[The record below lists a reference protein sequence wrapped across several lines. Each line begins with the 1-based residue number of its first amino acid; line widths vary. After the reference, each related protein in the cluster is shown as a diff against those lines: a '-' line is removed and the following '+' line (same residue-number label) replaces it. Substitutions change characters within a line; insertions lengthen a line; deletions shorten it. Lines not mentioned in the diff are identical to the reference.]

1 MTETD
6 LTTGIPGRSPSPRRP
21 VRGDRRGRHRKVPEG
36 TRLARWGATAARHP
50 WRIVT
55 AWALLTVAAFAVA
68 VAGVGGGSL
77 FSRLT
82 SGDPKVP
89 GEAQTGREIIDRAEP
104 EGSSFFLTI
113 DGVDLRSPAVAA
125 AAQRLVAD
133 IAAIPG
139 VVRCVNP
146 FVIPDGPSSPAALS
160 MVAGQSLDSGGFMTT
175 TSLRPGLADAEHD
188 RAQAAVEAAYGHVGS
203 TLPGARTAVGSG
215 SALVTE
221 ITDQIELDLRS
232 GEGIALPLSF
242 VLMVVVF
249 GGFIAAGMP
258 VLGAIASIGGALAA
272 LYGFTYVL
280 DLDAS
285 VVNVVTLL
293 GLALSIDY
301 GLLVVS
307 RVREELRIIA
317 PGRPARELTRAEIQR
332 GVSRTVATAGRTV
345 LFSGLT
351 VAISLAGLLS
361 FDAQIMRAIG
371 AAGVSI
377 VLIAMLAGLSL
388 VPALCALSAHR
399 LLGKGTETAPEVGV
413 FSRLARAVRR
423 IPWVV
428 IVLSSVVLIALALP
442 ALSMR
447 LTTTGAQLMPV
458 GSPQRDFFD
467 RFDSDYK
474 QLDLP
479 AATVVAET
487 SAQQATQWAASSI
500 EGLPHV
506 TGTSVRQLDP
516 AHVAVSVS
524 VDDTNLS
531 DTARSTVDR
540 LRASRPAFPTWVTGQ
555 AAALADFTG
564 EIASRAPLAIGVVV
578 LATFV
583 LLFLMTGSIV
593 IPTKALLLNV
603 LSLGASLGV
612 VTWIFQQGHLQGP
625 LGFSPVGGIDS
636 MLPPLVLAF
645 GFGLSMDYELFLI
658 SRMAELFHRGE
669 DNDTAVEH
677 GLQRSGRIITSA
689 ALLAAIVFS
698 GFVIGKVL
706 LIKQMGLA
714 LTVAIILDATVVR
727 MLLVPATMTVL
738 GRWNWWAPKPL
749 REWHA
754 RHGIAE

>member
-1 MTETD
+1 M
-6 LTTGIPGRSPSPRRP
+6 
-21 VRGDRRGRHRKVPEG
+21 
-36 TRLARWGATAARHP
+36 ARWGVVTARHP

-89 GEAQTGREIIDRAEP
+89 GEALTGREIIAEAEP
-104 EGSSFFLTI
+104 EGSSFFLTV

-125 AAQRLVAD
+125 AARNL
-133 IAAIPG
+133 AAEITAVPG
-139 VVRCVNP
+139 VASVVNP
-146 FVIPDGPSSPAALS
+146 YVLPEGPTSPTALS
-160 MVAGQSLDSGGFMTT
+160 FVAGQSLDSGGFMTGT
-175 TSLRPGLADAEHD
+175 TLRPDLTDADHD
-188 RAQAAVEAAYGHVGS
+188 RARAAVEAAYDRMAT
-203 TLPGARTAVGSG
+203 TLPGAQTAVGSG
-215 SALVTE
+215 SALVSE
-221 ITDQIELDLRS
+221 ITDQIALDLRT

-242 VLMVVVF
+242 ILMVVVF
-249 GGFIAAGMP
+249 GGFVAAAMP

-307 RVREELRIIA
+307 RVREELRLIA
-317 PGRPARELTRAEIQR
+317 ADRPARELTRAEIGQ

-388 VPALCALSAHR
+388 VPALCAISARR

-413 FSRLARAVRR
+413 FSRLARSVRR

-428 IVLSSVVLIALALP
+428 ITLSTLLLVALALP
-442 ALSMR
+442 TLSMR
-447 LTTTGAQLMPV
+447 LTTTGAKLMPI

-467 RFDSDYK
+467 RFDTDYR
-474 QLDLP
+474 QLGLP
-479 AATVVAET
+479 AVTVVAET
-487 SAQQATQWAASSI
+487 TVPQATQWATASVA
-500 EGLPHV
+500 GLPHV
-506 TGTSVRQLDP
+506 VGTSVRQLDP
-516 AHVAVSVS
+516 THVAVSVAL
-524 VDDTNLS
+524 DDTDLS
-531 DTARSTVDR
+531 DAARSIVER
-540 LRASRPAFPTWVTGQ
+540 LRADRPAFPTWVTGQ

-564 EIASRAPLAIGVVV
+564 AITSRAPYAVGVVV

-583 LLFLMTGSIV
+583 LLFLMTGSVV

-625 LGFSPVGGIDS
+625 LGFTPVGGIDS

-658 SRMAELFHRGE
+658 SRMAELYHRGE

-698 GFVIGKVL
+698 GFVVGKVL
-706 LIKQMGLA
+706 IIKQMGVA

-738 GRWNWWAPKPL
+738 GRWNWWAPGPL
-749 REWHA
+749 SRWHA
-754 RHGIAE
+754 RHGISE